1 MKKIT
6 IFTNNE
12 RSLNIIKKLKKK
24 YEINLIVL
32 SKRFLTEKLVSEIRK
47 FNIKII
53 YFEKSKKLLAKLADE
68 KPDFILCCGFPKII
82 KKEIIDI
89 PKYCSI
95 NIHGGRT
102 PHYLGG
108 SPLNWQIINGES
120 KIYISSIKMNEKIDG
135 GPLILQRSFKINKND
150 NLDFVKLKAN
160 NLFPRLCID
169 SIDHIIKRKKLINFS
184 TKQKKFWKQRSKND
198 SKINILK
205 SSKLNAHN
213 ITRASSEKNYPAF
226 IVLKK
231 KKIYLYKSRLLQKN
245 VNMNKEYKFKTNKL
259 YLKFFDGILLIYK
272 FKIKYN

>member
-1 MKKIT
+1 
-6 IFTNNE
+6 
-12 RSLNIIKKLKKK
+12 
-24 YEINLIVL
+24 
-32 SKRFLTEKLVSEIRK
+32 
-47 FNIKII
+47 
-53 YFEKSKKLLAKLADE
+53 
-68 KPDFILCCGFPKII
+68 
-82 KKEIIDI
+82 
-89 PKYCSI
+89 
-95 NIHGGRT
+95 
-102 PHYLGG
+102 
-108 SPLNWQIINGES
+108 
-120 KIYISSIKMNEKIDG
+120 MNEKIDG

-213 ITRASSEKNYPAF
+213 IIRASSEKNYPAF